1 MMPEMGS
8 FLLCLAL
15 AIALLL
21 SIYPQWGAA
30 RQDRRMM
37 AVARPLTYG
46 MFAAIALA
54 FICLVH
60 AFVVNDFTLAYV
72 AANSNT
78 RLPVYYRIAATWG
91 AHEARC
97 CCGCCC

>member
-1 MMPEMGS
+1 MMPELGS
-8 FLLCLAL
+8 FLLCPAL

-30 RQDRRMM
+30 RQDSRMM

-54 FICLVH
+54 FLCPVH
-60 AFVVNDFTLAYV
+60 AFVVNDFTVAYV
-72 AANSNT
+72 PPTPIPNCRCITASPPPG
-78 RLPVYYRIAATWG
+78 RMKV
-91 AHEARC
+91 RC

>member
-1 MMPEMGS
+1 MMPELGS
-8 FLLCLAL
+8 FLLCPAL

-30 RQDRRMM
+30 RQDSRMM

-54 FICLVH
+54 FLCPCTPSWSTI
-60 AFVVNDFTLAYV
+60 
-72 AANSNT
+72 
-78 RLPVYYRIAATWG
+78 LPSPTWPPTQYPTAGVLPHRRHRG
-91 AHEARC
+91 A
-97 CCGCCC
+97 

>member
-1 MMPEMGS
+1 MMPELGS

-30 RQDRRMM
+30 RQDSRMM

-54 FICLVH
+54 FLCLVH
-60 AFVVNDFTLAYV
+60 AFVVNDFTVAYV
-72 AANSNT
+72 ATNSNT
-78 RLPVYYRIAATWG
+78 QLPVYYRIAATWG
-91 AHEARC
+91 RMKVRC